1 MEKFYM
7 YPQENKKKTLKFM
20 KVINKY
26 IYLIFSLH
34 KAYYLHDQKMAD
46 EVQTQ

>member
-1 MEKFYM
+1 M
-7 YPQENKKKTLKFM
+7 YPQENKKNIEIHEGYTQ
-20 KVINKY
+20 VY
-26 IYLIFSLH
+26 ILIFSLH

>member
-1 MEKFYM
+1 M
-7 YPQENKKKTLKFM
+7 YPQENKKNIEIHEGYKQ
-20 KVINKY
+20 VY
-26 IYLIFSLH
+26 ILNISLH

>member
-1 MEKFYM
+1 M
-7 YPQENKKKTLKFM
+7 YPQENKKNIEIHEGYTQ
-20 KVINKY
+20 VY